1 VFRIFVGE
9 PLQNSYGI
17 ALQHFAVCIDSLG
30 LENSISSK
38 LLNTAICCATKKDSI
53 SDLLI
58 SCQFIESDLIMLL
71 TMPVIQSTSDS
82 TDASYAALP
91 VSAVH
96 QHKLWSNSAD
106 IGKFLNISLPE
117 NQLTDR
123 HHFQHLTFKH
133 GQRVFRLG
141 QQFDAIYFVYSGFLK
156 TVMFDEFGGE
166 QVLNFPMRG
175 DVLGLESM
183 HSDQYK
189 FEVVA
194 LSDCNVIMI
203 PYKNF
208 LELSHKYEQVEQS
221 MYEMISKELAYQHVR
236 LAMLG
241 KVSAEARVCQFLVML
256 SNRFLELGYSRC
268 EYLLRMTRHE
278 IGNYLG
284 ITLETVS
291 RILSSLNESGIV
303 KVHQKSICIN
313 DIEALKNLSLT
324 SKTVCSS

>member
-1 VFRIFVGE
+1 
-9 PLQNSYGI
+9 
-17 ALQHFAVCIDSLG
+17 
-30 LENSISSK
+30 
-38 LLNTAICCATKKDSI
+38 
-53 SDLLI
+53 
-58 SCQFIESDLIMLL
+58 MLL
-71 TMPVIQSTSDS
+71 TMPTIQSNSES
-82 TDASYAALP
+82 INESSNVIPRKP
-91 VSAVH
+91 VS
-96 QHKLWSNSAD
+96 QHKLWSDIAD
-106 IGKFLNISLPE
+106 IGSFLNISLPE
-117 NQLTDR
+117 NLYGDK
-123 HHFQHLTFKH
+123 HHFQHITLKY
-133 GQRVFRLG
+133 GQRVYRLG
-141 QQFDAIYFVYSGFLK
+141 QAFDAIYFVYSGFLK
-156 TVMFDEFGGE
+156 TVMFDEFGNE

-183 HSDQYK
+183 HTDQYK

-194 LSDCNVIMI
+194 LSDCNVIVI
-203 PYKNF
+203 PYKSF

-221 MYEMISKELAYQHVR
+221 MYEMISRELAWQHVR
-236 LAMLG
+236 MSMLG

-268 EYLLRMTRHE
+268 EYLLRMTRQE

-324 SKTVCSS
+324 ARSA